1 MTTGKQT
8 SKTNYV
14 FSQTPP
20 SGASTV
26 LSTARPSP
34 LMGGNQTGPPPPR
47 PTKHKV
53 TARAQTPGLLVTG
66 KTRNKET
73 LQTSTPEA
81 PARRQGRSIK
91 TQDRRAGGAAAQNF
105 SGEKGGASTWP
116 LDPRGHGTEKT
127 PPTKHALQRS
137 PVRAQPT
144 REDWPRYRPTFKCRT
159 PSPADVPRAH
169 FPALHR
175 PRRALLS
182 CSHCNRLTAFEHSHP
197 SS

>member
-1 MTTGKQT
+1 M
-8 SKTNYV
+8 
-14 FSQTPP
+14 
-20 SGASTV
+20 
-26 LSTARPSP
+26 
-34 LMGGNQTGPPPPR
+34 
-47 PTKHKV
+47 
-53 TARAQTPGLLVTG
+53 TG

-197 SS
+197 SSYNTLQVRGPAWVSQAKVQGSARCIHSGGSPGENPFPAHPGR